1 MQGKC
6 KRTISVLERI
16 NQKNRKI
23 ITKKYLLIQ
32 YSNGVDI
39 MEFNNQDDLM
49 NYFNINIQQC
59 EDFTEAE
66 TYGTLLI
73 HAKVHEIEIVE
84 IDIDIND
91 DDFSKT
97 NVDIK
102 TSKQLIN
109 K

>member
-1 MQGKC
+1 M
-6 KRTISVLERI
+6 R
-16 NQKNRKI
+16 
-23 ITKKYLLIQ
+23 TKKYLLIQ
-32 YSNGVDI
+32 YSDVIDI
-39 MEFNNQDDLM
+39 NEFECIEDLM

-66 TYGTLLI
+66 TFGSLLI
-73 HAKVHEIEIVE
+73 HCKVHEVEIVE

-97 NVDIK
+97 NVDVK

>member
-1 MQGKC
+1 MRT
-6 KRTISVLERI
+6 KRW
-16 NQKNRKI
+16 
-23 ITKKYLLIQ
+23 LLIE
-32 YSNGVDI
+32 YSDGIDI
-39 MEFNNQDDLM
+39 NEFDCIEDLM

-66 TYGTLLI
+66 TFGSLLI
-73 HAKVHEIEIVE
+73 HCKVHEVEIVE

-91 DDFSKT
+91 DNVFDT
-97 NVDIK
+97 IVDIK

>member
-1 MQGKC
+1 M
-6 KRTISVLERI
+6 
-16 NQKNRKI
+16 
-23 ITKKYLLIQ
+23 KKKWLLIE
-32 YSNGVDI
+32 YSDVIDI
-39 MEFNNQDDLM
+39 NEFESIEDLM

>member
-1 MQGKC
+1 M
-6 KRTISVLERI
+6 
-16 NQKNRKI
+16 
-23 ITKKYLLIQ
+23 KKKWLLIQ
-32 YSNGVDI
+32 YSDVIDI
-39 MEFNNQDDLM
+39 NEFESIEDLM

>member
-1 MQGKC
+1 M
-6 KRTISVLERI
+6 
-16 NQKNRKI
+16 
-23 ITKKYLLIQ
+23 KKKWLLIE
-32 YSNGVDI
+32 YSDVIDI
-39 MEFNNQDDLM
+39 NEFECIEDLM

>member
-1 MQGKC
+1 M
-6 KRTISVLERI
+6 
-16 NQKNRKI
+16 
-23 ITKKYLLIQ
+23 KKKWLLIE
-32 YSNGVDI
+32 YSDVIDI
-39 MEFNNQDDLM
+39 NEFESIEDLM
-49 NYFNINIQQC
+49 NYFNINVYQC

>member
-1 MQGKC
+1 M
-6 KRTISVLERI
+6 
-16 NQKNRKI
+16 
-23 ITKKYLLIQ
+23 TKKYLLIQ

-49 NYFNINIQQC
+49 NYFNINIQKC

-66 TYGTLLI
+66 TYGSLCI
-73 HAKVHEIEIVE
+73 HAKFHEIEIIEIE
-84 IDIDIND
+84 IDVRND
-91 DDFSKT
+91 DFNKSQ
-97 NVDIK
+97 VQIK

>member
-1 MQGKC
+1 M
-6 KRTISVLERI
+6 R
-16 NQKNRKI
+16 
-23 ITKKYLLIQ
+23 TKKYLLIQ
-32 YSNGVDI
+32 YSDGIDI
-39 MEFNNQDDLM
+39 NEFDCTEDLM

-66 TYGTLLI
+66 TFGSLLI
-73 HAKVHEIEIVE
+73 HCKVHEVEIVE

-91 DDFSKT
+91 DNVFDT
-97 NVDIK
+97 IVDIK

>member
-1 MQGKC
+1 M
-6 KRTISVLERI
+6 
-16 NQKNRKI
+16 
-23 ITKKYLLIQ
+23 KKKWLLIQ
-32 YSNGVDI
+32 YSDVIDI
-39 MEFNNQDDLM
+39 NEFECIEDLM